1 MLRNCM
7 ALHSEE
13 LYDGGGSWIENDVT
27 KSLVASS
34 ELLSLHLTLEAAVKY
49 SSRLKSSLLYFNITI
64 IHTL

>member
-13 LYDGGGSWIENDVT
+13 SHDGSGSWNENDVT
-27 KSLVASS
+27 KSLFASS

-49 SSRLKSSLLYFNITI
+49 SSRFTSSLLYFNITI